1 MHSFFEKKSANTAST
16 QSTKKAAYLEAIPWV
31 EKYRP
36 KKVSELV
43 FQDEVV
49 AVLNKCIQG
58 ADLPNLLFY
67 GPPGTGKTSAAVA
80 LCRQLFRNPDAY
92 KDRVLE
98 LNASDERGIE
108 VVRTRIKNFARQ
120 TVNTHLS
127 NVAIPGLRIIIL
139 DEADAMTSSAQSAL
153 RRTMERESASTRF
166 MLICNYVSR
175 IIDPLTSRCAKFRFK
190 PLPNQAQTERVKLIA
205 ERENV
210 TIEDDA
216 IDELVEMSNG
226 DLRKSITILQSI
238 SSSGKLI
245 TAQDVRERAGFVPD
259 EIIHE
264 LVRVCE
270 SPDFNAL
277 FKFIKKFRSE
287 GYGVYQTL
295 LQLSDVIMTKPELNS
310 TTKAKIFQKMGEVEK
325 NLIDGASEYLAI
337 LEMATIIQ
345 QQMLESEA
353 N

>member
-1 MHSFFEKKSANTAST
+1 MVH
-16 QSTKKAAYLEAIPWV
+16 Q
-31 EKYRP
+31 
-36 KKVSELV
+36 
-43 FQDEVV
+43 
-49 AVLNKCIQG
+49 
-58 ADLPNLLFY
+58 
-67 GPPGTGKTSAAVA
+67 
-80 LCRQLFRNPDAY
+80 
-92 KDRVLE
+92 
-98 LNASDERGIE
+98 
-108 VVRTRIKNFARQ
+108 IKNFARQ

-190 PLPNQAQTERVKLIA
+190 PLPNQAQTER
-205 ERENV
+205 ENV

-216 IDELVEMSNG
+216 INELVEMSNG

-238 SSSGKLI
+238 SSSGKSI

-259 EIIHE
+259 EIIHG
-264 LVRVCE
+264 LIRVCE

>member
-1 MHSFFEKKSANTAST
+1 MHSFFSKKTCSPTST
-16 QSTKKAAYLEAIPWV
+16 QPTKKAAYLEAIPWV

-36 KKVSELV
+36 KKVSDLV

-80 LCRQLFRNPDAY
+80 LCRQLFRNPEAY

-120 TVNTHLS
+120 TVNTHLA

-139 DEADAMTSSAQSAL
+139 DEADAMTSAAQSAL
-153 RRTMERESASTRF
+153 RRTMERESTSTRF

-175 IIDPLTSRCAKFRFK
+175 IIEPLTSRCAKFRFK
-190 PLPNQAQTERVKLIA
+190 PLPNQAQTES
-205 ERENV
+205 V
-210 TIEDDA
+210 TIDDEA
-216 IDELVEMSNG
+216 INELVEMSNG

-238 SSSGKLI
+238 GSAGKAI

-259 EIIHE
+259 ETIQE
-264 LVRVCE
+264 LVRACE
-270 SPDFNAL
+270 SPDFNTL

-295 LQLSDVIMTKPELNS
+295 LQLSDVILAKQELNS
-310 TTKAKIFQKMGEVEK
+310 TTKAKIFQKMGEIEK
-325 NLIDGASEYLAI
+325 HLIDGASEYLAI
-337 LEMATIIQ
+337 LEMATVFQ
-345 QQMLESEA
+345 QQILESET